1 MLVLS
6 RKKGETIVIG
16 QGVTVTVLALKGGA
30 VRLGVEA
37 PDGVIVDRAEV
48 SKRRQN
54 GDGESDASRSKTAD
68 VGRRL
73 PGETQEECQRRAALG
88 ALRAGRACDPE
99 LAAVLLSTDETLG
112 RGGSVA
118 AICAA
123 VGQVGRT
130 W

>member
-1 MLVLS
+1 MAMAKMMH
-6 RKKGETIVIG
+6 R
-16 QGVTVTVLALKGGA
+16 
-30 VRLGVEA
+30 EA
-37 PDGVIVDRAEV
+37 RRPDRA
-48 SKRRQN
+48 
-54 GDGESDASRSKTAD
+54 D
-68 VGRRL
+68 VVGRL
-73 PGETQEECQRRAALG
+73 PGETQEACQRRAALG

-112 RGGSVA
+112 SGESVA

>member
-16 QGVTVTVLALKGGA
+16 KGVTVTVLTLKVGA

-54 GDGESDASRSKTAD
+54 GDGENDASRSK
-68 VGRRL
+68 
-73 PGETQEECQRRAALG
+73 AA
-88 ALRAGRACDPE
+88 R
-99 LAAVLLSTDETLG
+99 
-112 RGGSVA
+112 
-118 AICAA
+118 
-123 VGQVGRT
+123 
-130 W
+130 